1 MLLLKFIEESVE
13 EMKKLYL
20 CILILWM
27 GVIFVFS
34 NQNAEVSE
42 NVSDGFTSKVVDT
55 VASVK
60 KDESI
65 KENKKEIIEDSRFF
79 IRKTAHFSL
88 YLVLGIL
95 IYLNVKDVKKINP
108 IIISLMF
115 CILYACSDE
124 IHQMFINERTAK
136 VLDILI
142 DTTGSLTGILLIY
155 LFSSKKR
162 KKVL

>member
-1 MLLLKFIEESVE
+1 MI
-13 EMKKLYL
+13 KKVYL

-27 GVIFVFS
+27 GVIFAFS

-42 NVSDGFTSKVVDT
+42 NVSDGFTSKVVDVVST
-55 VASVK
+55 VK

-88 YLVLGIL
+88 YLGLGIL

-108 IIISLMF
+108 IIISLIF

-136 VLDILI
+136 VLDVLI

>member
-42 NVSDGFTSKVVDT
+42 NISDGFTSKVVDT
-55 VASVK
+55 VATVK

-95 IYLNVKDVKKINP
+95 IYLKVKDVKKINP

-142 DTTGSLTGILLIY
+142 DTTGSLTGVLLIY

-162 KKVL
+162 TTVL

>member
-1 MLLLKFIEESVE
+1 MI
-13 EMKKLYL
+13 KKIYL

-55 VASVK
+55 VATVK

-95 IYLNVKDVKKINP
+95 IYLNVKNVKKINP
-108 IIISLMF
+108 IIISLIF

-136 VLDILI
+136 VLDVLI

-155 LFSSKKR
+155 LFSGKKR

>member
-1 MLLLKFIEESVE
+1 MI
-13 EMKKLYL
+13 KKIYL

-27 GVIFVFS
+27 GVIFAFS

-42 NVSDGFTSKVVDT
+42 NVSDGFTSKVVDV
-55 VASVK
+55 VATVK

-65 KENKKEIIEDSRFF
+65 KENKKDIIEDSRFV

-108 IIISLMF
+108 IIISLIF

-136 VLDILI
+136 VLDVLI

-155 LFSSKKR
+155 LFSGKKR

>member
-1 MLLLKFIEESVE
+1 MI
-13 EMKKLYL
+13 KKIYL

-27 GVIFVFS
+27 GVIFAFS

-42 NVSDGFTSKVVDT
+42 NVSDGFTSKVVDV

-65 KENKKEIIEDSRFF
+65 KENKKEIIEDSRLF

-142 DTTGSLTGILLIY
+142 DTTGSLIGILLIY

>member
-1 MLLLKFIEESVE
+1 
-13 EMKKLYL
+13 MKKLYL

-27 GVIFVFS
+27 GVIFAFS

-95 IYLNVKDVKKINP
+95 IYLKVKDVKKINP

>member
-1 MLLLKFIEESVE
+1 MI
-13 EMKKLYL
+13 KKVYL

-27 GVIFVFS
+27 GVIFAFS

-42 NVSDGFTSKVVDT
+42 NVSDGFTSKVVDVVST
-55 VASVK
+55 VK

-88 YLVLGIL
+88 YLILEIL

-108 IIISLMF
+108 IIISLIF

-136 VLDILI
+136 VLDVLI

>member
-1 MLLLKFIEESVE
+1 MI
-13 EMKKLYL
+13 KKLYL

-27 GVIFVFS
+27 GVIFAFS

-42 NVSDGFTSKVVDT
+42 NVSDGFTSKVVDV
-55 VASVK
+55 VATVK

-79 IRKTAHFSL
+79 VRKTAHFSL

-108 IIISLMF
+108 IIISLIF

-142 DTTGSLTGILLIY
+142 DTIGSLTGILLIY

>member
-1 MLLLKFIEESVE
+1 MI
-13 EMKKLYL
+13 KKLYL

-27 GVIFVFS
+27 GVIFAFS

-42 NVSDGFTSKVVDT
+42 NVSDGFTSKVVDV
-55 VASVK
+55 VATVK

-79 IRKTAHFSL
+79 IRKTTHFSL

-108 IIISLMF
+108 IIISLIF

-142 DTTGSLTGILLIY
+142 DTIGSLTGILLIY

>member
-1 MLLLKFIEESVE
+1 MI
-13 EMKKLYL
+13 KKIYL

-27 GVIFVFS
+27 GVIFAFS

-95 IYLNVKDVKKINP
+95 IYLNVKDAKKINP

>member
-1 MLLLKFIEESVE
+1 LLLLKFIEESVE

-27 GVIFVFS
+27 GVIFAFS

-42 NVSDGFTSKVVDT
+42 NISDGFTSKVVDV

-88 YLVLGIL
+88 YLILGIL

-108 IIISLMF
+108 IIISLIF

-124 IHQMFINERTAK
+124 MHQMFINERTAK
-136 VLDILI
+136 VLDVLI

>member
-1 MLLLKFIEESVE
+1 
-13 EMKKLYL
+13 MKKLYL

>member
-1 MLLLKFIEESVE
+1 MI
-13 EMKKLYL
+13 KKLYL

-27 GVIFVFS
+27 GVIFTFS

-55 VASVK
+55 VATVK

-79 IRKTAHFSL
+79 IRKTAHFFL

>member
-1 MLLLKFIEESVE
+1 MI
-13 EMKKLYL
+13 KKLYL

-27 GVIFVFS
+27 GVIFAFS

-42 NVSDGFTSKVVDT
+42 NVSDGFTSKVVDV
-55 VASVK
+55 VATVK

-79 IRKTAHFSL
+79 VRKTAHFSL

-108 IIISLMF
+108 IIISLIF

>member
-1 MLLLKFIEESVE
+1 MI
-13 EMKKLYL
+13 KKLYL

-27 GVIFVFS
+27 GVIFAFS

-42 NVSDGFTSKVVDT
+42 NVSDGFTSKVVDVVST
-55 VASVK
+55 VK

-108 IIISLMF
+108 IVISLIF

-136 VLDILI
+136 VLDVLI